1 MMYQCCRKYDEDRYN
16 EEEKKCEE
24 EVEKKYFLKVIF
36 FINFL
41 KNMNGSESPLMNNN
55 F

>member
-1 MMYQCCRKYDEDRYN
+1 MMKIKMM
-16 EEEKKCEE
+16 KKRRSVEE